1 MILGFVGTYA
11 AGKDAAADYLV
22 EKYGFM
28 HVSTGNLVREIIQQ
42 SGLGGLDR
50 QNLQKVA
57 NDLRQKHGHGHL
69 VHLALEKEGL
79 LIVSG
84 LRNPGE
90 AAVVKEAGGILV
102 AFDAPHE
109 LRWERAKK
117 RGRIDD
123 ALSLEEFKQQQA
135 VEEGGDK
142 HVQNIS
148 AVVAMADYHVNN
160 DGQLNH
166 LHQKLDALL
175 QQIKDAQG

>member
-22 EKYGFM
+22 EKHGFL
-28 HVSTGNLVREIIQQ
+28 HVSTGNLVREIIKENN
-42 SGLGGLDR
+42 LGGLDR
-50 QNLQKVA
+50 SNLQKVA
-57 NDLRQKHGHGHL
+57 NELRQKHGRGHL
-69 VHLALEKEGL
+69 VHLALEEQGP

-109 LRWERAKK
+109 LRWERAKR

-123 ALSLEEFKQQQA
+123 ALSLEEFQQQQA
-135 VEEGGDK
+135 VEEGGGE

-148 AVVAMADYHVNN
+148 AVVAMADYQINN
-160 DGQLNH
+160 DGQLDH
-166 LHQKLDALL
+166 LHQKLDTLL
-175 QQIKDAQG
+175 EQIKDAQG